1 MILTHD
7 RGSKIRICSE
17 QAAHPE
23 AQWKEDGPSSGS
35 CMDLTGIRGRGGF
48 LLNSHISPDGRHIM
62 ICTDSR
68 IKICEFKL
76 EEQDIKGKFNDADPL
91 E

>member
-48 LLNSHISPDGRHIM
+48 LLDSHISPDGRHII
-62 ICTDSR
+62 ICTDSL
-68 IKICEFKL
+68 KIYQFQL
-76 EEQDIKGKFNDADPL
+76 EQQDNKSKADDADPQ